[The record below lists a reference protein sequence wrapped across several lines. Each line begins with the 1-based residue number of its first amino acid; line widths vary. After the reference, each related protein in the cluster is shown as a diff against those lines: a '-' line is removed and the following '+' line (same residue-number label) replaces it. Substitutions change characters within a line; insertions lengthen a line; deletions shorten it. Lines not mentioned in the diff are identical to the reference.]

1 MKLMVLFAGLL
12 ALGSAFCSSPVYA
25 AGMQGDVDQAA
36 TIISRFESMGE
47 QSIPPAVF
55 RDAKGLAVL
64 TVVKAGFIFSG
75 RGGKGVVVARHED
88 GWSGPSAIGTGGAGF
103 GPQIGVQSTEFVFVL
118 NTDEAVRAFSRG
130 GNLVLGADVSVAAGP
145 VGRNAEVGVTPFAA
159 VYTYSK
165 SQGLFAGASLEGT
178 ILATRNDANTAFYG
192 RLVTPQQILAGLVS
206 PPEGARSLENVLA
219 AADSRYCGIGKLACR

>member
-12 ALGSAFCSSPVYA
+12 ALTAAFNSSPVLA

-36 TIISRFESMGE
+36 TIINRFESMEE
-47 QSIPPAVF
+47 QAIPPAVF

-75 RGGKGVVVARHED
+75 RGGKGVVIVRNGH
-88 GWSGPSAIGTGGAGF
+88 GWSGPSAIGTGGVGF
-103 GPQIGVQSTEFVFVL
+103 GPQIGVESTEFVMVL
-118 NTDEAVRAFSRG
+118 NTNEAVRAFSRE

-145 VGRNAEVGVTPFAA
+145 IGRNAEAGVAPYAA

-178 ILATRNDANTAFYG
+178 ILMTRNDANAAYYG
-192 RLVTPQQILAGLVS
+192 RSVTPQQILAGQIS
-206 PPEGARSLENVLA
+206 PPAGARSLVNVLM
-219 AADSRYCGIGKLACR
+219 AADSRYCGVGKLACR